1 MSSNFFT
8 GFFGQYLSKTIIV
21 QTNGQAEC
29 IILVTRCTRG
39 YSICQISSFL
49 NFTSL
54 ERIDKQV
61 DLPIRMS
68 LNYNRLTDLRRFEY
82 ELTGRGVRPSAVLLG
97 SLVNE

>member
-29 IILVTRCTRG
+29 IILVTRCTRAQKKVVVIR
-39 YSICQISSFL
+39 ICVEIIVQL
-49 NFTSL
+49 NTYVP
-54 ERIDKQV
+54 K
-61 DLPIRMS
+61 S